1 MKIIQLPIE
10 YLWLTL
16 DYNELML
23 DTIYDYNKPL
33 MKKSIFIEHPECLT
47 SEDTAASGGAS
58 NDRTPKYYN
67 FLELNMEPVSED
79 YMNILCFRHQ
89 IW

>member
-23 DTIYDYNKPL
+23 DTIYDYNKRL
-33 MKKSIFIEHPECLT
+33 MKKV
-47 SEDTAASGGAS
+47 
-58 NDRTPKYYN
+58 Y
-67 FLELNMEPVSED
+67 
-79 YMNILCFRHQ
+79 
-89 IW
+89 